1 MTDLADALAAEHAA
15 IFAYGVIGAHLE
27 EARSAAREA
36 ERAHRT
42 RRDELV
48 LLLGDQAPAAEPS
61 YELPFPVDGPDD
73 AVRLAILVEER
84 VAAIWRGV
92 LPESGAGERER
103 ALDALTD
110 AAVRATRWRAT
121 AGVDPAAVPFPGSPV

>member
-27 EARSAAREA
+27 DDRSAAREA
-36 ERAHRT
+36 ERAHRR

-61 YELPFPVDGPDD
+61 YQLPFPVANQAD

-84 VAAIWRGV
+84 VAAIWRGL
-92 LPESGAGERER
+92 LPGSASDERER

-110 AAVRATRWRAT
+110 AAIRATGWRGT
-121 AGVDPAAVPFPGSPV
+121 AGVEPAAVPFPGSPT

>member
-27 EARSAAREA
+27 DHRSAAREA
-36 ERAHRT
+36 ERAHRS

-48 LLLGDQAPAAEPS
+48 LLLGDQAPTAEPS
-61 YELPFPVDGPDD
+61 YLLPFPVDNPDD
-73 AVRLAILVEER
+73 AVQLAIVVEER
-84 VAAIWRGV
+84 VAAIWRGL
-92 LPESGAGERER
+92 LPESGADDRER

-110 AAVRATRWRAT
+110 AAVRATRWRVAAGLEPAT
-121 AGVDPAAVPFPGSPV
+121 IPFPGAQT

>member
-27 EARSAAREA
+27 DHRSTAREA
-36 ERAHRT
+36 EQAHRT

-48 LLLGDQAPAAEPS
+48 LLLGDLAPAAEPS
-61 YELPFPVDGPDD
+61 YQLPFPVENPDD
-73 AVRLAILVEER
+73 AGRLAIVVEER
-84 VAAIWRGV
+84 VAATWRA
-92 LPESGAGERER
+92 LLAESGAGDRER

-110 AAVRATRWRAT
+110 AAVRATRWRVVARLE
-121 AGVDPAAVPFPGSPV
+121 PAAIPFPGVQT